1 MTTSRKKIT
10 MPPFLNKL
18 YSTLQEQL
26 DVIEQEEENIL
37 YRAEKSIHATKAA
50 MEQLRTYISS
60 YKFESAA
67 EEIHFFKEIKPR
79 FYSKLIYYLKV
90 FNIETRRPNG
100 GQKAEEKFLRKE
112 MQRLTHFFD
121 NNLEFYQYYRTGA
134 THLDEKY
141 FLRGSQDLYLT
152 LDPQYFNT
160 DPSFSTSHDYK
171 VAKLIANELLRIYL
185 NKAIEQTDQHNESA
199 NRFIAKPVLTW
210 TGSKTSLIELL
221 YALQSTGVFN
231 NGAADVKLI
240 ATYLQEVFNV
250 ELGNYYRTFQ
260 EIRIRKGSRTQFLEQ
275 LTKQVIK
282 RMDETDEVIR

>member
-1 MTTSRKKIT
+1 

-50 MEQLRTYISS
+50 MEQLRNYISS
-60 YKFESAA
+60 YKFESPS

-79 FYSKLIYYLKV
+79 FYSKLIYHLKV

-160 DPSFSTSHDYK
+160 DPSFSTGHDYK

-185 NKAIEQTDQHNESA
+185 NKALEHTYQQNETA
-199 NRFIAKPVLTW
+199 NRFTAKPILTW

-221 YALQSTGVFN
+221 YAFQSTGVFN
-231 NGAADVKLI
+231 NGAADVKQI

-260 EIRIRKGSRTQFLEQ
+260 EIRIRKGSRTTFLEQ
-275 LTKQVIK
+275 LKERLVQ
-282 RMDETDEVIR
+282 RMDETDDQIRH